1 MSYLIEVG
9 NTQYKIVDAVY
20 KKNQIT
26 IESFKTVYSLMDQ
39 ENLHQIVTELQDKK
53 TKKATMIANNTSA
66 FYRELKVP
74 VLDNDKTIQIIKNEL
89 QASQTLSQEMLL
101 DFVDIGMSEEDKLR
115 KILVC
120 GLPLSLV
127 ASYEKT
133 LADIKCKKVRTI
145 EVGNRALFNYI
156 SKTSIKENTQPF
168 ITLEII
174 NGLLKVFLFD
184 EQKFV
189 LLRSARITFDNYEGL
204 LATIK
209 EEISMMQQF
218 QMTRHYQS
226 KIEAIY
232 MFGDY
237 NGFDKLIVDLSQ
249 SLPMA
254 IEVMPAIDNLQAPE
268 DFNYLSYIHIL
279 GSLAGNPK
287 NLNFDK
293 LYSDYLK
300 QEKAMNPTKKK
311 FLILGGVSVLVLGG
325 IYGGLFYYND
335 QIKNQIAIEQN
346 YTTNV
351 ETIEKVTKVLEDESI
366 ISAYKTIVNEIT
378 NAQANLN
385 IIPTINSYTVQVIF
399 GYEGISI
406 NGMSSDLGIFTID
419 ISAADPHTPTYYAD
433 YLKNSGIFESVV
445 FNQIGINEQSGD
457 YNFAVIATMGRGE

>member
-1 MSYLIEVG
+1 
-9 NTQYKIVDAVY
+9 
-20 KKNQIT
+20 
-26 IESFKTVYSLMDQ
+26 
-39 ENLHQIVTELQDKK
+39 
-53 TKKATMIANNTSA
+53 
-66 FYRELKVP
+66 
-74 VLDNDKTIQIIKNEL
+74 
-89 QASQTLSQEMLL
+89 
-101 DFVDIGMSEEDKLR
+101 
-115 KILVC
+115 
-120 GLPLSLV
+120 
-127 ASYEKT
+127 
-133 LADIKCKKVRTI
+133 
-145 EVGNRALFNYI
+145 
-156 SKTSIKENTQPF
+156 
-168 ITLEII
+168 
-174 NGLLKVFLFD
+174 
-184 EQKFV
+184 
-189 LLRSARITFDNYEGL
+189 
-204 LATIK
+204 
-209 EEISMMQQF
+209 MMQQF